1 MKNKK
6 LIIIVLAL
14 VIVVISGIGIY
25 KHFKSEHGKEKN
37 DKTAIYTNFDK
48 FAMEVNDDSVSEIGK
63 AYLKYADFEII
74 EWDVESMKG
83 VIKLRVPDSYD
94 VMLKTVEE
102 FNHEYSSNEDDS
114 IDLESVLK
122 ERLISAIENTD
133 QIREKEFSV
142 ELIEYENEIRIVP
155 SKEVFNYIY
164 DDFLRISI
172 EMQAGTLGGE
182 NNVKN

>member
-6 LIIIVLAL
+6 LLIIVSVLVL
-14 VIVVISGIGIY
+14 VIVSGIIIY
-25 KHFKSEHGKEKN
+25 KHFKSENDKEKT
-37 DKTAIYTNFDK
+37 DKTTIYTNFDK
-48 FAMEVNDDSVSEIGK
+48 FAIEVNDDTVSEIGK
-63 AYLKYADFEII
+63 SYLKYSDFEII

-94 VMLKTVEE
+94 VMVKTVEE

-133 QIREKEFSV
+133 QIREKEISV
-142 ELIEYENEIRIVP
+142 ELVEYENEIRIVP

-182 NNVKN
+182 NNVEN

>member
-14 VIVVISGIGIY
+14 VIVAISGIGIY
-25 KHFKSEHGKEKN
+25 KHFKSENDKEKT
-37 DKTAIYTNFDK
+37 DKTAMYTNFDK
-48 FAMEVNDDSVSEIGK
+48 FAMEVNDDSVSDIGK
-63 AYLKYADFEII
+63 SYLNYADFEII

-83 VIKLRVPDSYD
+83 VIKLSVPDSYD
-94 VMLKTVEE
+94 VMVKIVEE
-102 FNHEYSSNEDDS
+102 FNYEYSSNEDDS

-182 NNVKN
+182 SDVEN